1 LRIVAVGD
9 LTHGIVAVPIMT
21 IMTVMMVVVTRLS
34 VMGRFSARPT
44 LMIFGWLRCFGP
56 RLVEERLYRE

>member
-9 LTHGIVAVPIMT
+9 LTHGIVAVP

-44 LMIFGWLRCFGP
+44 LMIFGWAGTVLMAVTVVALFWSSFG
-56 RLVEERLYRE
+56 